1 MSKQEKQTIYNVD
14 RHVRRDSHTSEECA
28 GLILSSQDKVAVAIG
43 RQLLKRNLIKFE
55 TETIPGPN
63 AGERRIVVKGEISVN
78 IPKEE

>member
-1 MSKQEKQTIYNVD
+1 
-14 RHVRRDSHTSEECA
+14 
-28 GLILSSQDKVAVAIG
+28 
-43 RQLLKRNLIKFE
+43 LLKRNLIKFE